1 MTLVELAGHLEQRQ
15 QVSSA
20 IKNSRLPQL
29 LLVTGPEGVGKQRF
43 SLWIAQ
49 RLFCEAGAGVEPCGK
64 CRQCLLVLNLGHP
77 DLHWIIPV
85 IRPKATEQDK
95 QIDELEE
102 AIGEV
107 LEQRRKS
114 PLYGPPEGLAGH
126 FVATA
131 RLINRRA
138 IMRPVEGRQKVF
150 VIGYSERLVPQEASP
165 EAANAL
171 LKLLEEPSEGTY
183 FLLCATDIDSVLP
196 TIRSRAVGMR
206 LGRLADDDVRAFLQ
220 ASKPELAGKELERA
234 VRRADGRI
242 GATLDES
249 DNGDRVAQAA
259 LALLESAR
267 AKNSTGWE
275 MAIKQTPFS
284 ARGEF
289 TETLDAMAELLVE
302 ATRSGPN
309 AERVGQL
316 GKVPRERLVEAL
328 EKIGAARGRAPNT
341 VARRLRLAVV

>member
-1 MTLVELAGHLEQRQ
+1 
-15 QVSSA
+15 
-20 IKNSRLPQL
+20 
-29 LLVTGPEGVGKQRF
+29 
-43 SLWIAQ
+43 
-49 RLFCEAGAGVEPCGK
+49 
-64 CRQCLLVLNLGHP
+64 
-77 DLHWIIPV
+77 
-85 IRPKATEQDK
+85 
-95 QIDELEE
+95 LEE
-102 AIGEV
+102 AMGEV

-131 RLINRRA
+131 RLISRRA
-138 IMRPVEGRQKVF
+138 IMRPVEGRIKVF
-150 VIGYSERLVPQEASP
+150 VIGYSDRLVPQEASP

-171 LKLLEEPSEGTY
+171 LKLLEEPPEGTY
-183 FLLCATDIDSVLP
+183 FVLCAADVESVLP

-206 LGRLADDDVRAFLQ
+206 LGRLADGEVRSFLQ
-220 ASKPELAGKELERA
+220 AHKPELAGKELERA
-234 VRRADGRI
+234 VRKANGRI
-242 GATLDES
+242 GAALDDS
-249 DNGDRVAQAA
+249 DSGDRAAQAA

-267 AKNSTGWE
+267 AKSSAGWE

-302 ATRSGPN
+302 ATRPGPD

-328 EKIGAARGRAPNT
+328 EKIGEAREMAQNNVNPQ
-341 VARRLRLAVV
+341 LLLAVLNQDLAEVL